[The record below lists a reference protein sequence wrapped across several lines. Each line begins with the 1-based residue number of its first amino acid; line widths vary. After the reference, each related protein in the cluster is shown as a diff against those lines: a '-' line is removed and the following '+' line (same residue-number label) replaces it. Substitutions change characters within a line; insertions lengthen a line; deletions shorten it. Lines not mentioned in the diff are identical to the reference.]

1 MRTFSVGVYLVQD
14 KGIPVPYSQLRPT
27 VMCGTIQLGPIQSQF
42 GSRLRSEQPM
52 LKLTKKADYGLI
64 ALKHLTVVRPRSA
77 SAKEIADRYGVPVPV
92 LSKVL
97 QKLARAG
104 FLASEHGTN
113 GGYRLAGDPAA
124 ISALDVVRA
133 IDGPVFLTACFT
145 ESGEDCEH
153 QDRCNIR
160 DPLRRVHDG
169 ILGLLANLSMSEL
182 AADTDA
188 PHAVGAAANGHTQI
202 APAHLPVLSS

>member
-1 MRTFSVGVYLVQD
+1 MLANSR
-14 KGIPVPYSQLRPT
+14 
-27 VMCGTIQLGPIQSQF
+27 CGTMQVGPNQSQF
-42 GSRLRSEQPM
+42 KIRLLCPALM

-97 QKLARAG
+97 QKLARGG

-113 GGYRLAGDPAA
+113 GGYRLAGDPHS
-124 ISALDVVRA
+124 ISALDVVKA
-133 IDGPVFLTACFT
+133 IDGPIFLTACFT

-169 ILGLLANLSMSEL
+169 ILQLLANLSMFEL
-182 AADTDA
+182 AAD
-188 PHAVGAAANGHTQI
+188 PEQPVNGAAVAVSHSAGAVSN
-202 APAHLPVLSS
+202 LNVLNP

>member
-1 MRTFSVGVYLVQD
+1 VRYHTTRTYSVSIQFESL
-14 KGIPVPYSQLRPT
+14 SQSL
-27 VMCGTIQLGPIQSQF
+27 
-42 GSRLRSEQPM
+42 M

-64 ALKHLTVVRPRSA
+64 ALKHLTGVRPRSA

-97 QKLARAG
+97 QKLARSG

-113 GGYRLAGDPAA
+113 GGYRLAGNPEN

-145 ESGEDCEH
+145 ENGDDCEH

-169 ILGLLANLSMSEL
+169 ILQLLANLSMADL
-182 AADTDA
+182 AAEQDQPLNGASHVAAQSGNAA
-188 PHAVGAAANGHTQI
+188 PHLT
-202 APAHLPVLSS
+202 VLIP

>member
-1 MRTFSVGVYLVQD
+1 M
-14 KGIPVPYSQLRPT
+14 QLQPQFDYA
-27 VMCGTIQLGPIQSQF
+27 ILKLGPNQSHF
-42 GSRLRSEQPM
+42 KAASEPAFSM
-52 LKLTKKADYGLI
+52 LKLTKKADYALI

-77 SAKEIADRYGVPVPV
+77 SAKEIADHYGVPVPV

-97 QKLARAG
+97 QKLARSG
-104 FLASEHGTN
+104 FLTSEHGTN
-113 GGYRLAGDPAA
+113 GGYRLHGDPNS

-145 ESGEDCEH
+145 DDGEDCEH

-169 ILGLLANLSMSEL
+169 ILHVLASLSMAEL
-182 AADTDA
+182 AAEIDA
-188 PHAVGAAANGHTQI
+188 PANGASATATHAANGT
-202 APAHLPVLSS
+202 PNLTVLNSKGIS